1 MASTLMA
8 QAGVQPLSGPD
19 NYSDP
24 SREDAPRAGR
34 KRKTSESSASK
45 ANAPRQKITRACDS
59 CKEKKTRCT
68 GTLPCRRCTRLSL
81 PCEYNAAYSRGLP
94 PQPLPAPLSIA
105 ARYSRNR
112 STSHVSISQSPG
124 SRRSPVVR
132 ESPRA
137 TRTPPSQVSQNPVQV
152 SRRNSPDPVATDF
165 EGNYLGPAS
174 GVSFLNRVWRR
185 LHQDETSAVPGE
197 VQSES
202 WPKNTSVFM
211 FGDKPYTDYRNA
223 GFTLPAFEKALELV
237 SRYFDYAMVTYRFLH
252 RGSVEEWLRQVYSH
266 RISSSNLPT
275 GPLVARASII
285 LMIFAVS
292 TERWYA
298 ASKHMLSMEFG
309 PPCLETV
316 QARLGQC
323 LYLLSSSR
331 ANECWYTFG
340 TAVQLVTAIGL
351 HRRCAPK
358 LSKKGITYLERELRK
373 RILWSAY
380 TLDKYLNVIFG
391 RPRLLH
397 DGDIDQELPDEVSD
411 EDILQDDPAMRLGT
425 ADSMMI
431 ASVLHFRLGRILG
444 EISRQFY
451 TVNPI
456 HRESPL
462 EAAVRITSDLEKWK
476 ETTPPLFNSVR
487 PTSLIPP
494 LCRQSQVLQLAY
506 CHAMIHATRYFLL
519 NDFTDL
525 SRRPE
530 APHPTVTAHIS
541 KCLEAAEHV
550 MKLVDNIAKQGT
562 LIQSFWFTHHHRLP
576 PTLEPPELDNN
587 RVRSLFSL
595 AELCQQHL
603 AEATRK
609 NCPSRRYGIILE
621 ETRVEVHKQLGSQSN
636 EGSVGNVPENSRDAS
651 VWDRDSI
658 IDQRLVDPAGANN
671 VVPFNSNSIDY
682 DGNFQPSAFVDEPF
696 DMGDVEFLDNLEGSI
711 WWSQLDTWVSTA
723 LYNVLLRGHTFI
735 LTSLSIYSSVPR
747 EYTTAVTMLSTL
759 LPQEPTTHIDKLPHD
774 KEELSGPRAEPFTI
788 DELVRHRASL
798 GPSQPVVFYPRT
810 GIEYSEFPLQQLDV
824 FAYRVATILANVIP
838 PRKSSSESPTVVA
851 LLGPSD
857 LNYLVLLLA
866 VTKLGHAGL
875 LLSTRISVEAHVSLI
890 ERTNA
895 QHIFVHD
902 SLKDTAEKVNERVPA
917 LQVHSIPGEESY
929 DYPISDENIN
939 TNLLSHLEPE
949 VETKHLAWIIHSSG
963 STGLPK
969 PIFQTQR
976 AAVKNYAGNMNMRGF
991 ITLPLYHNHG
1001 ICCLFRTIYSCKS
1014 LHLYNPGLPLTSQ
1027 YLVDIMRSYSFE
1039 IFYGV
1044 PYALKL
1050 LAESKEG
1057 IAALAN
1063 LKAVMFGGSSCPDSL
1078 GNLLVDNGVYLI
1090 AHYGSTETG
1099 QLLTSMRPRDD
1110 KRWDWLRPSEAVK
1123 NFLRMEER
1131 YPGVYESVVLDGWPS
1146 KVMSNRPD
1154 GAYATK
1160 DLFLKH
1166 PKMEAYKYY
1175 SRLDDT
1181 ITLVNGEKVIP
1192 LDLEGRVRQLSF
1204 VADALAFGVAKSN
1217 IGLAVI
1223 RAPDAATM
1231 TDEQIV
1237 DAIWPAVEEAHETL
1251 PAYGQLS
1258 KNMVRVLAADTP
1270 YTRTDKGTVIRQA
1283 FYRDFSDLIEASYE
1297 AEDAM
1302 TGTLLLSEEE
1312 LKAFLRNELSSI
1324 VPAKG
1329 QDDLTDDA
1337 DFFSLGMDSLQAT
1350 QLRSVLV
1357 KSLDTKGQKL
1367 GLNVVFEHPSV
1378 GSLARYLYS
1387 LSSGASEAEIPVE
1400 EQMDALISKY
1410 SDFEQHIPLSNGL
1423 RGRYIVVTGA
1433 TGSLGCHVVAK
1444 LLALHD
1450 VQKIYCFVRA
1460 GSPIDA
1466 YGRLLDSLRARRVY
1480 HTLSASAKKKLI
1492 ALPSDLSVPELG
1504 LATTT
1509 YNTLTSELTDVI
1521 HCAWSVNF
1529 NLHLS
1534 SFERDNIAG
1543 LKNLVNLCL
1552 KAQRPAPATLNF
1564 CSSISAVV
1572 RSTEPEIPETLP
1584 SNLEHAQPMGYAQS
1598 KLVAETLCIKA
1609 VQQTG
1614 LRARVLRIGQV
1625 IGDTAH
1631 GIWNTT
1637 EAIPLMIQAA
1647 TTIGALPK
1655 LDESHRWLPVNSVA
1669 GIIAD
1674 ISLSSDSDT
1683 TKYNASAPD
1692 TQPVFNII
1700 NPHPFHWTSDLLPY
1714 LRGAGLEFEE
1724 LGQRAWIKRLRES
1737 NPDPVANPPIKLV
1750 DFFASKYD
1758 NDLPRRTVGWA
1769 TEKTARVSATFGAEA
1784 RELDQ
1789 ELVRK
1794 MMGYFRGAEGWRK

>member
-1 MASTLMA
+1 MASTLVE
-8 QAGVQPLSGPD
+8 QAGVELAPGPD
-19 NYSDP
+19 YNDT
-24 SREDAPRAGR
+24 SRAVAVRPGR
-34 KRKTSESSASK
+34 KRKTLEPSASK
-45 ANAPRQKITRACDS
+45 VSAPRQKITRACDS

-68 GTLPCRRCTRLSL
+68 GTLPCGRCTRLSL

-94 PQPLPAPLSIA
+94 PDPLPAPASVA
-105 ARYSRNR
+105 ARYLRIR
-112 STSHVSISQSPG
+112 SSSHASISQSPN
-124 SRRSPVVR
+124 SQTSSPDR
-132 ESPRA
+132 DSPR
-137 TRTPPSQVSQNPVQV
+137 TTGTVRSQLSQAFVEVP
-152 SRRNSPDPVATDF
+152 RRNSPDPVATDF

-185 LHQDETSAVPGE
+185 LHQDETSAVPDE
-197 VQSES
+197 LQNES
-202 WPKNTSVFM
+202 SPKNTSVFM
-211 FGDKPYTDYRNA
+211 FGDKPYANYRDA
-223 GFTLPAFEKALELV
+223 GFNLPTFDKAMELV

-252 RGSVEEWLRQVYSH
+252 RGSVEEWLRQVYSCN
-266 RISSSNLPT
+266 ISPSNLPT
-275 GPLVARASII
+275 GPFVARTAII
-285 LMIFAVS
+285 LMIFAGKQAES
-292 TERWYA
+292 SRESERWYA
-298 ASKHMLSMEFG
+298 ASKYMLSMEFG
-309 PPCLETV
+309 PPRLETV

-340 TAVQLVTAIGL
+340 TAVQLVTALGL

-358 LSKKGITYLERELRK
+358 LSKKGTTYLERELRK

-397 DGDIDQELPDEVSD
+397 DEDIDQELPDEVSD

-462 EAAVRITSDLEKWK
+462 EAAVRITSELERWK

-506 CHAMIHATRYFLL
+506 CHAMIHATRSFLL

-525 SRRPE
+525 GRRPA
-530 APHPTVTAHIS
+530 APHPTVTAHVS

-550 MKLVDNIAKQGT
+550 MKLVDSIAKQGT
-562 LIQSFWFTHHHRLP
+562 LIQSFWFTHHHRLSS
-576 PTLEPPELDNN
+576 TLEPAELDTN

-595 AELCQQHL
+595 AEVCQQHL

-621 ETRVEVHKQLGSQSN
+621 ETRVEVHKQLGTELI
-636 EGSVGNVPENSRDAS
+636 EGSLANIPEKSRDTLIQ
-651 VWDRDSI
+651 DRGAI
-658 IDQRLVDPAGANN
+658 VEQRPVDPTDANN
-671 VVPFNSNSIDY
+671 VVPFNSNPISY
-682 DGNFQPSAFVDEPF
+682 DGDFPSSAFVDEPL
-696 DMGDVEFLDNLEGSI
+696 DMGDVGFLDNLEGSI
-711 WWSQLDTWVSTA
+711 WWTQLDTWVDW
-723 LYNVLLRGHTFI
+723 R
-735 LTSLSIYSSVPR
+735 YSSIWLR
-747 EYTTAVTMLSTL
+747 RFFTT
-759 LPQEPTTHIDKLPHD
+759 PTHIGKLAHD
-774 KEELSGPRAEPFTI
+774 KEDVAAPQAEPLTV

-798 GPSQPVVFYPRT
+798 GSSQPVVYYPRA
-810 GIEYSEFPLQQLDV
+810 GIEYSEFPLQHLDV
-824 FAYRVATILANVIP
+824 FAYRVAKILAEKIP
-838 PRKSSSESPTVVA
+838 PRKSSSECPAVIA

-857 LNYLVLLLA
+857 LDYLVLLLA
-866 VTKLGHAGL
+866 VAKLGHAGL

-895 QHIFVHD
+895 QHMFVHG
-902 SLKDTAEKVNERVPA
+902 SLKDTAAKVNEPVPA
-917 LQVHSIPGEESY
+917 LQVHSIPTEESY
-929 DYPISDENIN
+929 NYHIPDEPID
-939 TNLLSHLEPE
+939 TNLLSHLDPE

-1001 ICCLFRTIYSCKS
+1001 ICCLFRTIYSNKT
-1014 LHLYNPGLPLTSQ
+1014 LHLYNPQLPLTSR
-1027 YLVDIMRSYSFE
+1027 YLVEIMRSYNFE

-1063 LKAVMFGGSSCPDSL
+1063 LKAVMFGGSPCPDSL
-1078 GNLLVDNGVYLI
+1078 GNLLVENGVNLI

-1099 QLLTSMRPRDD
+1099 QLMTSMRSPDD

-1123 NFLRMEER
+1123 KFLRMEER
-1131 YPGVYESVVLDGWPS
+1131 YPGIYESVVLDGWPS
-1146 KVMSNRPD
+1146 KVMSNRPG

-1166 PKMEAYKYY
+1166 PEMEAYKYY

-1192 LDLEGRVRQLSF
+1192 LDLEGRVRQLSV
-1204 VADALAFGVAKSN
+1204 VADALAFGIGKSN

-1223 RAPDAATM
+1223 RAPEATSM
-1231 TDEQIV
+1231 TDEQII
-1237 DAIWPAVEEAHETL
+1237 DAIWPAVEEAHQTL
-1251 PAYGQLS
+1251 PAYGLLS
-1258 KNMVRVLAADTP
+1258 KNMIRVLPADAP
-1270 YTRTDKGTVIRQA
+1270 YARTDKGTIIRQA
-1283 FYRDFSDLIEASYE
+1283 FYRDFADLIEASYE
-1297 AEDAM
+1297 AGDDM
-1302 TGTLLLSEEE
+1302 TGAMLLSEEE
-1312 LKAFLRNELSSI
+1312 LKAFLRKELPAI
-1324 VPAKG
+1324 VPARTP
-1329 QDDLTDDA
+1329 DDFTDEA
-1337 DFFSLGMDSLQAT
+1337 DFFSLGMDSLQAS

-1357 KSLDTKGQKL
+1357 KSLDTKGHKL
-1367 GLNVVFEHPSV
+1367 GLNVVFEHPSIA
-1378 GSLARYLYS
+1378 SLSRYLYS
-1387 LSSGASEAEIPVE
+1387 LTSKTLEATASIE
-1400 EQMDALISKY
+1400 EQMEALISKY
-1410 SDFEQHIPLSNGL
+1410 SDFEQHVPRPNGL
-1423 RGRYIVVTGA
+1423 SGKYIVVTGA

-1444 LLALHD
+1444 LSALPD

-1460 GSPIDA
+1460 NSTLDA
-1466 YGRLLDSLRARRVY
+1466 YGRLLGSLRTRRVY
-1480 HTLSASAKKKLI
+1480 DTLSTSAKNKLI
-1492 ALPSDLSVPELG
+1492 ALPSDLALPTLG
-1504 LATTT
+1504 LDTTT
-1509 YNTLTSELTDVI
+1509 YNTLTSTLTDII

-1534 SFERDNIAG
+1534 SFEKDNIAG
-1543 LKNLVNLCL
+1543 IRHLANLCL
-1552 KAQRPAPATLNF
+1552 RAQRPAPATLNF

-1572 RSTEPEIPETLP
+1572 RSPEPSIPESLP
-1584 SNLEHAQPMGYAQS
+1584 SSLAHAQAMGYAQS
-1598 KLVAETLCIKA
+1598 KLVAEHLCVKA
-1609 VQQTG
+1609 YQQTG

-1625 IGDTAH
+1625 IGDTEN

-1637 EAIPLMIQAA
+1637 EAIPLMIQSA

-1655 LDESHRWLPVNSVA
+1655 LDEFHRWLPVNTVA
-1669 GIIAD
+1669 GVIVDIA
-1674 ISLSSDSDT
+1674 LSESDANGPKDAQAI
-1683 TKYNASAPD
+1683 Y
-1692 TQPVFNII
+1692 NII
-1700 NPHPFHWTSDLLPY
+1700 SPYPFHWTTDLLPC
-1714 LRGAGLEFEE
+1714 LRDAGLDFEE
-1724 LGQRAWIKRLRES
+1724 LDIRAWLKRLRES
-1737 NPDPVANPPIKLV
+1737 SPDPVTNPPIKLV
-1750 DFFASKYD
+1750 DFWTGKYD
-1758 NDLPRRTVGWA
+1758 HDLPPRVVAW
-1769 TEKTARVSATFGAEA
+1769 KTGKTKAVSRTFGEA
-1784 RELDQ
+1784 KGLQHDN
-1789 ELVRK
+1789 VRK
-1794 MMGYFRGAEGWRK
+1794 MTGYFLGIDGWGKGKGKLT

>member
-1 MASTLMA
+1 MASTLVE
-8 QAGVQPLSGPD
+8 QAGVQLSPGAAD
-19 NYSDP
+19 YNDT
-24 SREDAPRAGR
+24 SRAVAVRPGR
-34 KRKTSESSASK
+34 KRKASEPSASK
-45 ANAPRQKITRACDS
+45 VSAPRQKITRACDS

-68 GTLPCRRCTRLSL
+68 GTLPCSRCMRLSL
-81 PCEYNAAYSRGLP
+81 LCEYNAAYSRGLP
-94 PQPLPAPLSIA
+94 PDPLPAPASVA
-105 ARYSRNR
+105 ARYLRNR
-112 STSHVSISQSPG
+112 STSLASISQSSN
-124 SRRSPVVR
+124 SRRSPPNTD
-132 ESPRA
+132 SPRT
-137 TRTPPSQVSQNPVQV
+137 TRTPRSQLSQASVEVP
-152 SRRNSPDPVATDF
+152 RRNSPDPVATDF

-185 LHQDETSAVPGE
+185 LHQDETSAVPDE
-197 VQSES
+197 LQNES
-202 WPKNTSVFM
+202 SPKNTSVFM
-211 FGDKPYTDYRNA
+211 FGDKPYANYRDA
-223 GFTLPAFEKALELV
+223 GFTLPTFDKAMELV

-252 RGSVEEWLRQVYSH
+252 RGSVEEWLKQVYSYN
-266 RISSSNLPT
+266 ISPLNLPT
-275 GPLVARASII
+275 GPLVARTAII
-285 LMIFAVS
+285 LMIFAGKQAES
-292 TERWYA
+292 SCESERWYA
-298 ASKHMLSMEFG
+298 ASKYMLSMEFG
-309 PPCLETV
+309 PPRLETV

-340 TAVQLVTAIGL
+340 TAVQLVTALGL

-358 LSKKGITYLERELRK
+358 LSKTGTTYLERELSK

-397 DGDIDQELPDEVSD
+397 DEDIDQELPDEVSD

-462 EAAVRITSDLEKWK
+462 EVAVRITSELEKWK

-506 CHAMIHATRYFLL
+506 CHAMIHATRSFLL

-525 SRRPE
+525 GRRPA
-530 APHPTVTAHIS
+530 APHPTVTAHVS

-562 LIQSFWFTHHHRLP
+562 LIQSFWFTHHHRLSS
-576 PTLEPPELDNN
+576 TLEPAELDDN

-595 AELCQQHL
+595 AEVCQQHL

-621 ETRVEVHKQLGSQSN
+621 ETRLEVHKQLGSQFTEDFLTN
-636 EGSVGNVPENSRDAS
+636 IQEQSRDMF
-651 VWDRDSI
+651 VRDRDAI
-658 IDQRLVDPAGANN
+658 FEQRPADPTDTNN
-671 VVPFNSNSIDY
+671 AVPFNPNPISY
-682 DGNFQPSAFVDEPF
+682 DGNLPPSAFVDEPF
-696 DMGDVEFLDNLEGSI
+696 DMGDVGFLDNLEGSI
-711 WWSQLDTWVSTA
+711 WWTQLDTWVSIFLREPGTPG
-723 LYNVLLRGHTFI
+723 LL
-735 LTSLSIYSSVPR
+735 LK
-747 EYTTAVTMLSTL
+747 MLSTI
-759 LPQEPTTHIDKLPHD
+759 LPQAPTHIDKLPHD
-774 KEELSGPRAEPFTI
+774 KEDVAAPQAEPLTV

-798 GPSQPVVFYPRT
+798 GSSQPIVYYPRT
-810 GIEYSEFPLQQLDV
+810 GIEYSEYPLRHLDI
-824 FAYRVATILANVIP
+824 FAYRVAKVLAEKIP
-838 PRKSSSESPTVVA
+838 PRETSSESPTVVA

-890 ERTNA
+890 ARTNA
-895 QHIFVHD
+895 QHIFVHG
-902 SLKDTAEKVNERVPA
+902 SLKDAAAKVNERVPA
-917 LQVHSIPGEESY
+917 LQVHDIPSEGSY
-929 DYPISDENIN
+929 NYPVPDEPID
-939 TNLLSHLEPE
+939 TNLLSHLDPE
-949 VETKHLAWIIHSSG
+949 VEAKHLAWIIHSSG

-1001 ICCLFRTIYSCKS
+1001 ICCLFRTIYSNKT
-1014 LHLYNPGLPLTSQ
+1014 LHLYNPQLPLTSQ
-1027 YLVDIMRSYSFE
+1027 YLVEIMRSYDFE

-1063 LKAVMFGGSSCPDSL
+1063 LKAVMFGGSPCPDSL
-1078 GNLLVDNGVYLI
+1078 GNLLVENGVNLI

-1099 QLLTSMRPRDD
+1099 QLMTSMRSPGD
-1110 KRWDWLRPSEAVK
+1110 KRWDWLRPSDAVK
-1123 NFLRMEER
+1123 KFLRMEER
-1131 YPGVYESVVLDGWPS
+1131 YPGIYESVVLDGWPS

-1166 PKMEAYKYY
+1166 AEMEAYKYY

-1192 LDLEGRVRQLSF
+1192 LDLEGRVRQLSV
-1204 VADALAFGVAKSN
+1204 VADALAFGIGKSN

-1223 RAPDAATM
+1223 RAPEATSM
-1231 TDEQIV
+1231 TDEQII
-1237 DAIWPAVEEAHETL
+1237 DAVWPAVEKAHQTL
-1251 PAYGQLS
+1251 PAYGHLS
-1258 KNMVRVLAADTP
+1258 KNMVRVLPADTT
-1270 YTRTDKGTVIRQA
+1270 YARTDKGTVIRQA
-1283 FYRDFSDLIEASYE
+1283 FYRDFADFIEASYE
-1297 AEDAM
+1297 AEDEMA
-1302 TGTLLLSEEE
+1302 GTLLLSEEE
-1312 LKAFLRNELSSI
+1312 LKAFLRKELPAI
-1324 VPAKG
+1324 VPARSP
-1329 QDDLTDDA
+1329 DDFTDEA

-1350 QLRSVLV
+1350 QLRSVLIR
-1357 KSLDTKGQKL
+1357 SLDTKGYKL
-1367 GLNVVFEHPSV
+1367 GRNVAFEHPSIA
-1378 GSLARYLYS
+1378 SLARYLYT
-1387 LSSGASEAEIPVE
+1387 LSSGTLETTGSIE
-1400 EQMDALISKY
+1400 EQMEALISKY
-1410 SDFEQHIPLSNGL
+1410 TDFEQHVPRPNGL
-1423 RGRYIVVTGA
+1423 SGRYIVVTGA
-1433 TGSLGCHVVAK
+1433 TGSLGCHVVTK
-1444 LLALHD
+1444 LSALPE
-1450 VQKIYCFVRA
+1450 VQKVYCFVRA
-1460 GSPIDA
+1460 SCPLDA
-1466 YGRLLDSLRARRVY
+1466 YGRLLHSLRARRVY
-1480 HTLSASAKKKLI
+1480 NTLSTSAKNKLI
-1492 ALPSDLSVPELG
+1492 ALPSDLSLPTLG
-1504 LATTT
+1504 LDTTT
-1509 YNTLTSELTDVI
+1509 YNTLTSSVTDII

-1534 SFERDNIAG
+1534 SFEKDNIAG
-1543 LKNLVNLCL
+1543 LRHLANLCL
-1552 KAQRPAPATLNF
+1552 RAQRPAPATLNF

-1572 RSTEPEIPETLP
+1572 RSPEPSIPESLP
-1584 SNLEHAQPMGYAQS
+1584 SNLAHAQAMGYAQS
-1598 KLVAETLCIKA
+1598 KLVAEHLCVKA
-1609 VQQTG
+1609 YQQTG

-1625 IGDTAH
+1625 IGDTEN

-1637 EAIPLMIQAA
+1637 EAIPLMIQSA

-1655 LDESHRWLPVNSVA
+1655 LDEFHRWLPVNTVA
-1669 GIIAD
+1669 GVIVD
-1674 ISLSSDSDT
+1674 ISLSESDANGPKDAQAI
-1683 TKYNASAPD
+1683 Y
-1692 TQPVFNII
+1692 NII
-1700 NPHPFHWTSDLLPY
+1700 SPYPFHWTTDLLPC
-1714 LRGAGLEFEE
+1714 LRDAGLDFEE
-1724 LGQRAWIKRLRES
+1724 LDTPAWLKKLRES

-1750 DFFASKYD
+1750 DFWTGKYD
-1758 NDLPRRTVGWA
+1758 HGFPKRILGWETGNTKA
-1769 TEKTARVSATFGAEA
+1769 VSRTFGEA
-1784 RELDQ
+1784 KGLERDIA
-1789 ELVRK
+1789 RK
-1794 MMGYFRGAEGWRK
+1794 MIGYFLGVDGWRRGTGS